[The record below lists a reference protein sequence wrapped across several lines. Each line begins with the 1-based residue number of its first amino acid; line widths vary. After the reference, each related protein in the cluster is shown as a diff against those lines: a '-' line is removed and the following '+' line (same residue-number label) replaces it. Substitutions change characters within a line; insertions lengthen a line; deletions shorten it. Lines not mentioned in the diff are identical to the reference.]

1 MTCCVEDIQFGGL
14 VAKYKDAQSLEHGG
28 WVDMTA
34 KIEREYN
41 DMYQS
46 EGPVF
51 HVISVTKILPIA
63 DEVAT
68 FY

>member
-1 MTCCVEDIQFGGL
+1 
-14 VAKYKDAQSLEHGG
+14 
-28 WVDMTA
+28 MTA

-51 HVISVTKILPIA
+51 HVISVTKVPPIA

>member
-14 VAKYKDAQSLEHGG
+14 VAKYADAQSLDHGG
-28 WVDMTA
+28 WVEMTA

-46 EGPVF
+46 EGPVY
-51 HVISVTKILPIA
+51 HVIEVKKTTPPEE
-63 DEVAT
+63 EVAT